1 MTAIQK
7 AKVEECNKP
16 YAYANINVYNIVH
29 IIITSQLKKHP
40 PHKCKNKLARKR
52 TKKE

>member
-29 IIITSQLKKHP
+29 ISTMVYIYIYTHRHICGIILRH
-40 PHKCKNKLARKR
+40 L
-52 TKKE
+52 